1 MIPDYQTC
9 MLPLLK
15 YAKDNNEHKFSD
27 AVDYLSNQFNL
38 SQEERKE
45 LLPSKTQ
52 DVISNRIGWARTY
65 MKKAGLLEEN
75 QISAV
80 FHYIPLHSAPAGIKY
95 GRFDGKDE
103 ITTEYSERLVRLPMY
118 YGLSSDD
125 QDKVISSVID
135 FYKTR

>member
-65 MKKAGLLEEN
+65 MKKAGLLEDTGADILKLQTGVKMYLEKILINFLPSILEN
-75 QISAV
+75 LMS
-80 FHYIPLHSAPAGIKY
+80 SKN
-95 GRFDGKDE
+95 
-103 ITTEYSERLVRLPMY
+103 SVRRTMKKKLF
-118 YGLSSDD
+118 
-125 QDKVISSVID
+125 Q
-135 FYKTR
+135 